1 MWQYII
7 LFYRYLMQFLCSEH
21 WLPVSSHQV
30 IRHYHGHLS
39 ACYGLALHPTIDV
52 LVTCGR
58 DSTAR
63 VWDMRTKANI
73 HTLTGHSNTI
83 ASVVCQAA
91 EPQVS
96 EGLCVF
102 GFSINEELCIF
113 NHHYSLM
120 CTFHLIYVVK
130 CPLIYA
136 HFSFFLIHKIL
147 ILYLQMCFFSCL
159 YFTVLSGFHFI
170 LFSSVL
176 DGLPAL

>member
-1 MWQYII
+1 MSLNVAVIVFI
-7 LFYRYLMQFLCSEH
+7 LNLFTQ
-21 WLPVSSHQV
+21 QV

-91 EPQVS
+91 EPQVCW
-96 EGLCVF
+96 LCCVF
-102 GFSINEELCIF
+102 IYILMSISWN
-113 NHHYSLM
+113 S
-120 CTFHLIYVVK
+120 
-130 CPLIYA
+130 
-136 HFSFFLIHKIL
+136 
-147 ILYLQMCFFSCL
+147 
-159 YFTVLSGFHFI
+159 
-170 LFSSVL
+170 
-176 DGLPAL
+176 